1 MKTRIAIVAATA
13 TAALGLGAF
22 ASPGGRTPPPTTA
35 RAMVHC
41 PAGNHEGFVTPS
53 SLSISL
59 ADSVEW
65 LMTGQVVSD
74 SLIITLKDSTQS
86 WPFEG
91 TPPRGGTSAL
101 AKVAKTKGTYG
112 YSITLQCHSGDGSQ
126 RVVIDPDI
134 IIN

>member
-1 MKTRIAIVAATA
+1 MKSRIAIAAATA

-22 ASPGGRTPPPTTA
+22 ASPGGLTPPPTTA

-41 PAGNHEGFVTPS
+41 PAGNQGAFVTPS
-53 SLSISL
+53 NLTIAL
-59 ADSVEW
+59 GDSVEW
-65 LMTGQVVSD
+65 RMTGQVVSD
-74 SLIITLKDSTQS
+74 SLIITLKDPKQS
-86 WPFEG
+86 WPFVG

-101 AKVAKTKGTYG
+101 AKAAKTKGTYG
-112 YSITLQCHSGDGSQ
+112 YSITLQCLIGGGSQ